1 MHRPIGG
8 VEGKDPSLRGK
19 VEDQSLRGR
28 IAASLEESIASQEPS
43 TKNFLT
49 RKLIDIIKPGSELPK
64 GDFLIDRLKIFT
76 DSWLGKI
83 TGFEQWYVKKILGK
97 LGLDIKIEKTE
108 VYNIRNKESITE
120 TGIRIVFDGIN
131 QELLEG
137 LITQSQGD
145 FFEFI
150 DIVGEIFIRR
160 GIKPGRILIKGPG
173 TIIRGNCVAGVIEG
187 DANCFEWSVAMVI
200 LARVFFGSTNFRIKF
215 EKDIAGGYSLNSDIW
230 NQFGELDGRISAIQI
245 LPYKVESILREQ
257 EDTHPNYTNEKAVN
271 LWHDHYGLL
280 ITTSDSERYIVM
292 YPYHIARLDEI
303 LKPIESA
310 KSRDEAIDNIINT
323 LSRND
328 DPDKNQNQDQRLKRA
343 IAQHLYFMALKVKE
357 MNNASFN

>member
-8 VEGKDPSLRGK
+8 VEGKDPSLRGR

-43 TKNFLT
+43 KKNWLT

-245 LPYKVESILREQ
+245 LPYKVESILRKQ
-257 EDTHPNYTNEKAVN
+257 EDPHPNYPNEEV
-271 LWHDHYGLL
+271 
-280 ITTSDSERYIVM
+280 TS
-292 YPYHIARLDEI
+292 
-303 LKPIESA
+303 
-310 KSRDEAIDNIINT
+310 
-323 LSRND
+323 
-328 DPDKNQNQDQRLKRA
+328 
-343 IAQHLYFMALKVKE
+343 
-357 MNNASFN
+357 